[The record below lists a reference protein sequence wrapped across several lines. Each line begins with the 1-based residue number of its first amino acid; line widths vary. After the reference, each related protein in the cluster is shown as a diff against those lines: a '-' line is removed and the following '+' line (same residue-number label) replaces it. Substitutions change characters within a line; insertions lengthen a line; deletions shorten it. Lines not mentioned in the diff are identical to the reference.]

1 MSGTVAY
8 LCLAVGLLVV
18 VAAGAFVYLKTPT
31 KAAWLQ
37 NFLGR
42 LARIRDV
49 SIEQLG
55 RAGGAVAVLLALAA
69 AAVIIVWPVGRFFR
83 RFRPQI
89 DGPILRW
96 TMRHVNTTGT
106 WHHINFVVTHMGNRR
121 QIQFCAVVAAV
132 IFAALWVRRGWWI
145 PPVILATA
153 IVFEKFGQAALAK
166 VVDRPP
172 IPLPGFGTYPSGG
185 CARMVVLWGTIMYLV
200 VLTWPTISRPWRVA
214 GFSVVALLAFIE
226 GYTRLYLIKHWSMD
240 VVGGW
245 LFGTLL
251 LLALIGAASCFKPR
265 SPAAV
270 TT

>member
-1 MSGTVAY
+1 MTAAY
-8 LCLAVGLLVV
+8 TCFAIGLLVV
-18 VAAGAFVYLKTPT
+18 IAGGVLVYLTTPT
-31 KAAWLQ
+31 KAGWLQ
-37 NFLGR
+37 NLLGR

-55 RAGGAVAVLLALAA
+55 RAGAAVAVLLALSA
-69 AAVIIVWPVGRFFR
+69 AAVIICWPVGRFFR
-83 RFRPQI
+83 RFQPQI

-96 TMRHVNTTGT
+96 TLRRVKVVGR
-106 WHHINFVVTHMGNRR
+106 WHHLNVVLTQMGDRR

-145 PPVILATA
+145 PPAILVTA
-153 IVFEKFGQAALAK
+153 IVFEKFAQSALAK
-166 VVDRPP
+166 VVARPP
-172 IPLPGFGTYPSGG
+172 IPLPAFGTYPSGG
-185 CARMVVLWGTIMYLV
+185 CARLVVLWGTVMYLIL
-200 VLTWPTISRPWRVA
+200 LTWPAISRPWRVA
-214 GFSVVALLAFIE
+214 GFTVVALLAFIE
-226 GYTRLYLIKHWSMD
+226 GYTRIYLIKHWSMD

-265 SPAAV
+265 SSAAA